1 VKHLATI
8 LCSLFAAWFTA
19 ASSMGAS
26 QGVSQD
32 DDKVPK
38 TFSELEAEMRSK
50 FPDSR
55 RRAVK
60 HLVEIGTDDAWEWVL
75 RALEDP
81 LGQVADE
88 AQLALP
94 KLPDERR
101 WKLLLGKEGLA
112 HDDPWVRVR
121 MAEVVGRTTQALD
134 ARKLLRAL
142 DPRDP
147 VAARTL
153 LRSLVQKAG
162 GNGLTDVPR
171 RWGNELRPCLTR
183 RKEPWLRAEALA
195 AWFALDPEEAGGSVL
210 DGTRDKS
217 GHVRA
222 AALLCLTAQD
232 TRGVAVDGAALREAT
247 RLIVDEDA
255 HVRWVAVECLGRLGT
270 KAALEVLIARLG
282 VEPRERIERR
292 VVERLQARSGLFHR
306 RDPRPWRDWVR
317 DLPPSGGPSRPAQPP
332 ENRGDSVAGT
342 TRLPITSDRLAF
354 LIDMSGSIWNVR
366 DDGTRRKDEIDVIV
380 HQTIDALPD
389 GVRFNLVPFAGQP
402 VLWQDDGLATASKR
416 TRREARTWYDD
427 LKLTGPGD
435 FEGAVR
441 RVLLDPEID
450 TLCVLTDGAPT
461 GGRRWHLEMMMQLL
475 LAETRFRPVTFD
487 VVLVDASRAA
497 ERRWDVLCVGSGGEL
512 TSRTLKG
519 R

>member
-1 VKHLATI
+1 
-8 LCSLFAAWFTA
+8 
-19 ASSMGAS
+19 MGWAQVGHS
-26 QGVSQD
+26 ADG
-32 DDKVPK
+32 KVPK
-38 TFSELEAEMRSK
+38 TFSELAAEMRSK
-50 FPDSR
+50 YPDSR

-60 HLVEIGTDDAWEWVL
+60 HLVELGTDDAWDWVL

-88 AQLALP
+88 AQLVLP
-94 KLPDERR
+94 RLQDARR
-101 WKLLLGKEGLA
+101 WKALLRKEGLS

-121 MAEVVGRTTQALD
+121 MAEVVGRTTQPLD
-134 ARKLLRAL
+134 TRKLLRAL

-153 LRSLVQKAG
+153 LRSLVLKASRD
-162 GNGLTDVPR
+162 GLTQVPR
-171 RWGNELRPCLTR
+171 RWGSELRPCLTR

-195 AWFALDPEEAGGSVL
+195 AWFALDPDESQDSVL
-210 DGTRDKS
+210 DATRDKS

-222 AALLCLTAQD
+222 AALLCLTARD
-232 TRGVAVDGAALREAT
+232 TQGVAVDGDALREAS
-247 RLIVDEDA
+247 RLVQGEDA

-270 KAALEVLIARLG
+270 QAALEVLIARLG

-306 RDPRPWRDWVR
+306 RDPRPWQDWVR
-317 DLPPSGGPSRPAQPP
+317 GLPPSGGPTRPATPP
-332 ENRGDSVAGT
+332 QNRGDSVAGT

-389 GVRFNLVPFAGQP
+389 GVRFNLVPFAGHP
-402 VLWQDDGLATASKR
+402 VLWQDDGLVTASRR
-416 TRREARTWYDD
+416 TRLEARSWYDD

-512 TSRTLKG
+512 TSRTLMG